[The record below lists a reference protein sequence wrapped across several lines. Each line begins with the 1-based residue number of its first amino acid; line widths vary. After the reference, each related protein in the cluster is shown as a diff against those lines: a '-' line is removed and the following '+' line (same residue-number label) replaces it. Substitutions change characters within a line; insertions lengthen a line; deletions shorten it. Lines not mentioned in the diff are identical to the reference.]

1 MNGLDWAVLVI
12 AAAGT
17 VLGYSRGFVGQLI
30 SFVGLFIAYLAAF
43 AFYDKLAPLVRDT
56 LALSGYETYQKY
68 EFLTKGL
75 HLDTY
80 VYNGLAFAILFFGVK
95 LAFSVAGRL
104 LNWLASVPGLKLIN
118 QWSGALLGFVEASLL
133 IVVAVYV
140 MTVVPNDTAQRLL
153 KQSVTAPYL
162 LEHTPLVTGKLQE
175 LWEKTEL
182 NSSSKV
188 KI

>member
-1 MNGLDWAVLVI
+1 MNGLDWAALVI

-30 SFVGLFIAYLAAF
+30 SFAGFFIAWLSAF
-43 AFYDKLAPLVRDT
+43 LFYDDLAPLIKDT

-80 VYNGLAFAILFFGVK
+80 VYNGLAFAVIFFGVK
-95 LAFSVAGRL
+95 LAFSIAGRL

-118 QWSGALLGFVEASLL
+118 QWSGAALGFLEAALL
-133 IVVAVYV
+133 IILAVHV
-140 MTVVPNDTAQRLL
+140 MTVLPNDTAQRLL

-162 LEHTPLVTGKLQE
+162 LEHTPLITGKLQE
-175 LWEKTEL
+175 LWERKESDT
-182 NSSSKV
+182 V
-188 KI
+188 PKIKA